1 MRARFRQAA
10 KWVWQHLLVVSSAIW
25 LFLGRVGLAF
35 RNLLIW
41 IIWKPL
47 FYLTM
52 PVWLPLRWILWD
64 SLAAAVPPVWRFVGR
79 MGLALRH
86 LLTAY
91 LWRGF
96 VTLVVRPFIWLYQRV
111 LKPSVLWLL
120 HTVWRFILWLG
131 QQIRRFGN
139 FIWQKS
145 APQRAVYGRRVSSR
159 WRLLKANLRLAM
171 RRPKPP
177 ISAQVAPK
185 RPRENLRAVR
195 TFRLAT
201 AVAAL
206 ALIVVV
212 GMLSMRESQPT
223 AVADDRPFETATPQI
238 IVLTPT
244 PQPPTPT
251 VLPTVSVKLTPWA
264 TPNPLDGGGAVIFTQ
279 HVAGNSDIYILPV
292 DQADPIRLTTHPAA
306 DRDPAWGPDGTEIAF
321 ASRRDGNWELYV
333 YNIPNRELRRVT
345 RDLAYDA
352 APSWSPDGQW
362 LAYESYRDGNLDIF
376 LIKADGSEGPF
387 RLTDS
392 PWPDFEPAWSPGG
405 RHIAFTSLRSG
416 SRDIFVRSLDAGIN
430 GGVVNLTQTPD
441 LDEDEAAFSPDGRT
455 LVYAEHSA
463 GFPVIYALPLTEA
476 YQPAAPAY
484 SLGQQGHS
492 PAWSPDRRSMLFVY
506 DQGERSFLLSG
517 SVEAWSAVPQMFV
530 TDGRIADPSW
540 TAVRLTPDMSSRLQN
555 IDRNVASSGS
565 LFVEALAEPQAGQP
579 PSLLF
584 PVAVNAPSPYLS
596 DAVDQSFAALRQR
609 VIVEAGWDFLGQ
621 LDGMFEALEAR
632 PLPGQSAQS
641 WNKAGRAFDFYFRE
655 ALGFDP
661 QVQLVKL
668 ELNGE
673 VYWRVFV
680 RTAVQD
686 GSQGEPLRTLTW
698 DLQARSGDD
707 PSYYEQGGKWRDAV
721 PEGYYIDFT
730 ALAADYGWRWV
741 PANDN
746 WRTYFPDIR
755 FWHYEKQD
763 GLTWEEAM
771 RELYSDEELVPVLE
785 RP

>member
-1 MRARFRQAA
+1 MRTRFRQAIS
-10 KWVWQHLLVVSSAIW
+10 WVWQALLAVSSSVW
-25 LFLGRVGLAF
+25 LFIGRLGLAF

-41 IIWKPL
+41 TIWKPL

-52 PVWLPLRWILWD
+52 PIWLPLRWMLWD
-64 SLAAAVPPVWRFVGR
+64 FVAATLPPTWRFLGR

-91 LWRGF
+91 VWQ
-96 VTLVVRPFIWLYQRV
+96 PFIRFVLRPSVWVYKNV
-111 LKPSVLWLL
+111 LKAFV
-120 HTVWRFILWLG
+120 VWVRHIFWQFILWLG
-131 QQIRRFGN
+131 QQIRQFGE
-139 FIWQKS
+139 FVWQKT

-159 WRLLKANLRLAM
+159 WRLLKSRVRLAYRRPSPPKSALLAP
-171 RRPKPP
+171 RRPK
-177 ISAQVAPK
+177 
-185 RPRENLRAVR
+185 ENLRAVR

-201 AVAAL
+201 AVAAI
-206 ALIVVV
+206 ALVVVV

-223 AVADDRPFETATPQI
+223 AVADDSQFKTATPQI

-244 PQPPTPT
+244 PIPPTPT

-279 HVAGNSDIYILPV
+279 HVDGNSDIYILPV
-292 DQADPIRLTTHPAA
+292 GQADPIRLTTHPAE

-345 RDLAYDA
+345 QDLAYDA
-352 APSWSPDGQW
+352 APTWSPDGQW

-376 LIKADGSEGPF
+376 LVKADGSEGPF

-392 PWPDFEPAWSPGG
+392 DAPDFAPSWSPGG

-416 SRDIFVRSLDAGIN
+416 SRDIFLRSLDSGIN
-430 GGVVNLTQTPD
+430 GGVVNLTQSPD
-441 LDEDEAAFSPDGRT
+441 FEEDDAAFSPDGRT
-455 LVYAEHSA
+455 LVYAEESA
-463 GFPVIYALPLTEA
+463 GFPVMYALPLTDA

-484 SLGQQGHS
+484 GLGQQGRS
-492 PAWSPDRRSMLFVY
+492 PAWSPDKRSVLFVY

-517 SVEAWSAVPQMFV
+517 SVEAWSVVPQIFV
-530 TDGRIADPSW
+530 TDGRIEDPSW
-540 TAVRLTPDMSSRLQN
+540 TAVQLTPDLTSRLQN
-555 IDRNVASSGS
+555 IDLNAETAS
-565 LFVEALAEPQAGQP
+565 LYVEALAEPQAGQP
-579 PSLLF
+579 ASLLF
-584 PVAVNAPSPYLS
+584 PVAVNAPSPYLN

-609 VIVEAGWDFLGQ
+609 VVEEAGWDFLGQ
-621 LDGMFEALEAR
+621 LDGMFEAIDDR
-632 PLPGQSAQS
+632 PLPGQSARS
-641 WNKAGRAFDFYFRE
+641 WNKTGRAFDFYFRE
-655 ALGFDP
+655 ALGFAP
-661 QVQLVKL
+661 QVELVKL

-680 RTAVQD
+680 KTAVQD
-686 GSQGEPLRTLTW
+686 GSQGEPLRALTW

-707 PSYYEQGGKWRDAV
+707 PSYYEQGGKWRVAV

-730 ALAADYGWRWV
+730 ALAADYGWLWV
-741 PANDN
+741 PSNSN

-755 FWHYEKQD
+755 YWHYEKRE

-771 RELYSDEELVPVLE
+771 RELYSEDELAPFLE